1 MPPPSLVGGSI
12 AVLRARA
19 QTRVEMAASMHL
31 AEALVGDA
39 AALAH
44 QQLPAEQFLANLPV
58 QLRSIRH
65 VRIAV
70 KNETGLPI
78 RAMPPTD
85 IAPRASAPRWFTELV
100 APPVE
105 IRNVPVV
112 INGSK
117 VGEVEIVGEPGDEIA
132 EFWQNAAAMAGTI
145 VLLNV
150 AMVGIL
156 YVLFGRVLGPLTALA
171 GGLSDL
177 KRHSYDVRIPSPQ
190 ARELAAITDHFNA
203 LASALETARA
213 ENLQLNRQLIT
224 AQDDERRRTALELH
238 DEVGPCLFG
247 LKANASSIAS
257 AAATLAEKDKQVIA
271 DRLRDTVAIVDH
283 LQAINRTMLE
293 RLRPMAL
300 GHVPLKDM
308 LGELVREQERRHARI
323 SFSFSAPDIERSYG
337 DSIDLTI
344 YRCLQESLTN
354 AVRHAQAQHIT
365 IALHVEAERRL
376 ALTVGDDGCGIHP
389 GKVAGFGMR
398 GMQERVEGLGG
409 RYTIQSEAGNGTCVR
424 VTLPL
429 AEAGKRCVEF
439 GRAGRGRVM
448 TSVLVIDDH
457 PIVRQ
462 GCRRMLEDL
471 GVERIFEA
479 PDAASGYKL
488 CRRHRPD
495 VVIVDLAMQENG
507 LGGLPLIRRMRAHDP
522 HLRIIVFSMHG
533 DPIIV
538 ARALE
543 AGAAG
548 YVLKDTSSEDFLKAF
563 RTVLSGSPYL
573 SHDLAMRVALINT
586 QAHKNP
592 LSELTPRELQT
603 LSLLAKGKPYGDIAH
618 ELNVSYKTVV
628 NVSSQL
634 KHKLEVR
641 NLPELIR
648 AAVQLL
654 ETAG

>member
-1 MPPPSLVGGSI
+1 MPPHGLWRGRSLRAQLLMIFVLIDAAALLVGGSI

-19 QTRVEMAASMHL
+19 QTRVEMAASIHL

-44 QQLPAEQFLANLPV
+44 QQLPAERFLANLPV

-85 IAPRASAPRWFTELV
+85 IAPRASAQRWFTELV

-132 EFWQNAAAMAGTI
+132 EFWQNAAAIAGTI

-177 KRHSYDVRIPSPQ
+177 KRHSYDVRMPSPQ

-213 ENLQLNRQLIT
+213 ENLRLNRQLIT

-308 LGELVREQERRHARI
+308 LGELVREQERRHASI

-365 IALHVEAERRL
+365 IALHVETERL

-389 GKVAGFGMR
+389 GKIAGFGMR

-429 AEAGKRCVEF
+429 AEAGNAAVNSD
-439 GRAGRGRVM
+439 A
-448 TSVLVIDDH
+448 
-457 PIVRQ
+457 Q
-462 GCRRMLEDL
+462 GE
-471 GVERIFEA
+471 
-479 PDAASGYKL
+479 AAS
-488 CRRHRPD
+488 
-495 VVIVDLAMQENG
+495 
-507 LGGLPLIRRMRAHDP
+507 
-522 HLRIIVFSMHG
+522 
-533 DPIIV
+533 
-538 ARALE
+538 
-543 AGAAG
+543 
-548 YVLKDTSSEDFLKAF
+548 
-563 RTVLSGSPYL
+563 
-573 SHDLAMRVALINT
+573 
-586 QAHKNP
+586 
-592 LSELTPRELQT
+592 
-603 LSLLAKGKPYGDIAH
+603 
-618 ELNVSYKTVV
+618 
-628 NVSSQL
+628 
-634 KHKLEVR
+634 
-641 NLPELIR
+641 
-648 AAVQLL
+648 
-654 ETAG
+654 

>member
-1 MPPPSLVGGSI
+1 MIFVLIDVAALLAGGSI

-19 QTRVEMAASMHL
+19 QTRVEMAASIHL

-65 VRIAV
+65 VRVAV
-70 KNETGLPI
+70 KNESGIPI
-78 RAMPPTD
+78 RATPPAD
-85 IAPRASAPRWFTELV
+85 AAAARASAPRWFTELV

-105 IRNVPVV
+105 TRNVPVV
-112 INGSK
+112 INGGK

-177 KRHSYDVRIPSPQ
+177 KRQSYDVRMPNPQ
-190 ARELAAITDHFNA
+190 TRELAAITDHFNA

-213 ENLQLNRQLIT
+213 ENLRLNRQLIT

-257 AAATLAEKDKQVIA
+257 AAAALPEKDKHVIA
-271 DRLRDTVAIVDH
+271 ERLRDTVAIVDH
-283 LQAINRTMLE
+283 LQAINRSMLE

-323 SFSFSAPDIERSYG
+323 SFSFSAANIERSYG

-354 AVRHAQAQHIT
+354 AVRHAQARQIT
-365 IALHVEAERRL
+365 IELHAEAKRRL
-376 ALTVGDDGCGIHP
+376 ALSVRDDGCGIHP
-389 GKVAGFGMR
+389 GKIAGFGMR

-409 RYTIQSEAGNGTCVR
+409 RYTIESEAGNGTCVR

-429 AEAGKRCVEF
+429 AEIANV
-439 GRAGRGRVM
+439 
-448 TSVLVIDDH
+448 
-457 PIVRQ
+457 
-462 GCRRMLEDL
+462 
-471 GVERIFEA
+471 
-479 PDAASGYKL
+479 AAS
-488 CRRHRPD
+488 PD
-495 VVIVDLAMQENG
+495 TRG
-507 LGGLPLIRRMRAHDP
+507 
-522 HLRIIVFSMHG
+522 
-533 DPIIV
+533 
-538 ARALE
+538 
-543 AGAAG
+543 AGA
-548 YVLKDTSSEDFLKAF
+548 
-563 RTVLSGSPYL
+563 P
-573 SHDLAMRVALINT
+573 
-586 QAHKNP
+586 
-592 LSELTPRELQT
+592 
-603 LSLLAKGKPYGDIAH
+603 
-618 ELNVSYKTVV
+618 
-628 NVSSQL
+628 
-634 KHKLEVR
+634 
-641 NLPELIR
+641 
-648 AAVQLL
+648 
-654 ETAG
+654 